1 MFSSGHHPY
10 LLNFILFHSISSVK
24 TLNLNKIIKTNNLAI
39 KIVFIIYHI
48 LNYKCSSLKEVKVNV
63 MLKLISLFC
72 VKYTIRESTIIEC
85 ELKILCDMTN
95 IFALEIRGSNLE
107 RTRGVEQRFNH
118 CWTLLRAILVWS
130 NKFEHIWIGVCS
142 KRHSPISDWGKV
154 RINGAKVVKL

>member
-72 VKYTIRESTIIEC
+72 VKYTIRESTITEFERI
-85 ELKILCDMTN
+85 KTVCDLAN
-95 IFALEIRGSNLE
+95 LFALEIRANKMSWTTVKPLLDFTTGHFSLIKQI
-107 RTRGVEQRFNH
+107 RTY
-118 CWTLLRAILVWS
+118 LDWS
-130 NKFEHIWIGVCS
+130 MF
-142 KRHSPISDWGKV
+142 
-154 RINGAKVVKL
+154 